1 MEAYYPKQCICF
13 ERKPNFKTEYVSLKS
28 ANIFRMKNF
37 TRETDPDA
45 ISCVLFA
52 TIFDSPSEVEKKFTA
67 SLLFSLSNSLCH
79 RPSTLP
85 RRRHNKRVADKS
97 PLSTLVSCN
106 RLAIDNYFPVKTRLN
121 LNTSHFNNNK
131 N

>member
-1 MEAYYPKQCICF
+1 MEAYYPKQCICC

-28 ANIFRMKNF
+28 ANIFRMNNF

-67 SLLFSLSNSLCH
+67 SSVFQTRCAIAHRFLFS
-79 RPSTLP
+79 
-85 RRRHNKRVADKS
+85 A
-97 PLSTLVSCN
+97 
-106 RLAIDNYFPVKTRLN
+106 
-121 LNTSHFNNNK
+121 
-131 N
+131 

>member
-1 MEAYYPKQCICF
+1 
-13 ERKPNFKTEYVSLKS
+13 
-28 ANIFRMKNF
+28 MKNF

-79 RPSTLP
+79 RPSLFIFCL
-85 RRRHNKRVADKS
+85 RI
-97 PLSTLVSCN
+97 L
-106 RLAIDNYFPVKTRLN
+106 
-121 LNTSHFNNNK
+121 
-131 N
+131 